1 MFGSLGKKNST
12 SESKKASSETLKD
25 TLPKIKLDLN
35 EIDKNVMS
43 DVQKE
48 YLEDELKDL
57 KEIHENDVDISPVYF
72 NYDNEVLEVKVFIR
86 NATKR
91 KINFDKV
98 PLSVSDKLDNVV
110 ANKVFDLK
118 DLGDLKPNTARPYK
132 LFFEDEFILNKDF
145 DYENLKIVFGGKI
158 QCFSGVETKI
168 ENLPENT
175 SFEERARYDAI
186 LKGLSRLEKNTVS
199 MSAIELANFENGD
212 IGLTVVLR
220 NGYEKDLDI
229 NNIPITLYDGNN
241 VVVASGVFKS
251 TTFKVKKLS
260 ASLYGLIFKAD
271 EVTKVEHDLT
281 TWHVDF
287 KCQS

>member
-12 SESKKASSETLKD
+12 SENKKASSEILKD

-72 NYDNEVLEVKVFIR
+72 NYDNEVLEAKVFIR
-86 NATKR
+86 NATKAI
-91 KINFDKV
+91 INFDKV
-98 PLSVSDKLDNVV
+98 PLLVSDKFGNVI

-118 DLGDLKPNTARPYK
+118 GLGDLKPNTARPYK

-145 DYENLKIVFGGKI
+145 DYEGLKVVFGGKI
-158 QCFSGVETKI
+158 KGFNGVETKI

-175 SFEERARYDAI
+175 SFEERAKYAAI
-186 LKGLSRLEKNTVS
+186 LKGLDRLPKNTIS
-199 MSAIELANFENGD
+199 MAAIELGNFENGD
-212 IGLTVVLR
+212 IGVTVVLR
-220 NGYEKDLDI
+220 NGYEKDIDI

-241 VVVASGVFKS
+241 VIVASGVFKS

-271 EVTKVEHDLT
+271 EITKTEHDLT